1 MGVTDLLTRRNT
13 IKFLASTLIAA
24 PAVLRTGSS
33 IAQAKPGE
41 GKEIKLARAS
51 LDTFWFGTYILQ
63 KAFQELGYKVAEPTT
78 YTVPTLFQVIE
89 QGDADLTCDVIVPL
103 AIVPKSLKLIGPFMN
118 PGSINGYL
126 IDRKTAEE
134 HNIKYISDLK
144 KPEIAKIF
152 GEGGNKARMVG
163 PNPGWGSEKFV
174 INQLKETG
182 LDQTI
187 ELVQGEYNILSAD
200 AISRFKAGQPI
211 LAYGWYPNE
220 LTVTLRPGKDL
231 VWLAFE
237 DGQADPAYALPN
249 LAGCSADGEM
259 CNTGNPSTQYYVAS
273 NPKWAEENPAAVRF
287 LETWKMDLEDRVKQN
302 DLMRAGEKRDSD
314 LKRHAEKWISD
325 NRAEFDKWIAA
336 SLG

>member
-1 MGVTDLLTRRNT
+1 MKL
-13 IKFLASTLIAA
+13 LASTLVAA
-24 PAVLRTGSS
+24 PVLGATTSAF
-33 IAQAKPGE
+33 AQAKPGD
-41 GKEIKLARAS
+41 GKQIKIARAS
-51 LDTFWFGTYILQ
+51 WDTFWFGTYILQ
-63 KAFQELGYKVAEPTT
+63 KGFQELGYTVPEPTT

-103 AIVPKSLKLIGPFMN
+103 AIVPESLKLIGPFMN

-152 GEGGNKARMVG
+152 SEGGDKAKMVG

-182 LDQTI
+182 LDQSI
-187 ELVQGEYNILSAD
+187 ELVQGEYTILSAD
-200 AISRFKAGQPI
+200 AISRFKAGKPI

-220 LTVTLRPGKDL
+220 LTVTLRPGQDL

-237 DGQADPAYALPN
+237 EGQADAAYALPN
-249 LAGCSADGEM
+249 LVGCSADGPV
-259 CNTGNPSTQYYVAS
+259 CNTGNPSTQYFVAA
-273 NPKWAEENPAAVRF
+273 NPKWVEENPAAAKF
-287 LETWKMDLEDRVKQN
+287 LEAWSMDLEDRVKQN

-314 LKRHAEKWISD
+314 LKRHAEQWIAAHRSD
-325 NRAEFDKWIAA
+325 FDKWIAA